1 MNETLN
7 YYNQN
12 ADAFIEGTQNADM
25 SAQYRFFLKHLSPGG
40 RLLDLGCGS
49 GRDSAYFSSLGFEV
63 TAVDG
68 SEELC
73 KRVKENYGIESL
85 CMRFEDIAFAE
96 EFDAIWACASL
107 LHVKK
112 ADMPAVMS
120 KVSDALKPG
129 GVLYASFKYGSEER
143 ISNGRFFNDYTEGDI
158 GILLTPQNQLALLEY
173 WITEDVRPDRS
184 DERWLNLVARKQLSR
199 L

>member
-1 MNETLN
+1 MNDTLN

-40 RLLDLGCGS
+40 RLLDFGCGS
-49 GRDSAYFSSLGFEV
+49 GRDSAYFSSRGFEV

-73 KRVKENYGIESL
+73 KRVKENYGIESR

-112 ADMPAVMS
+112 TDMPNIMK
-120 KVSDALKPG
+120 KVSMALKPG
-129 GVLYASFKYGSEER
+129 GVLYVSFKYGSSER
-143 ISNGRFFNDYTEGDI
+143 VSDGRFFNDYTEDDI
-158 GILLTPQNQLALLEY
+158 DALLTLENQLTLLEY
-173 WITEDVRPDRS
+173 CVTEDVRPERS
-184 DERWLNLVARKQLSR
+184 GERWLNIVAKKQL
-199 L
+199 